1 MENSMKEEMYEFI
14 AEFKKI
20 IKINRNKIPDYYSDK
35 NDFDDIID
43 MLNKVV
49 YNDGSLHLKYIDFLE
64 SMK

>member
-35 NDFDDIID
+35 NGFDDIID

>member
-35 NDFDDIID
+35 DDFDDIID